1 MAATVRVIERNGAG
15 ATKTDK
21 TSGTVRFKNA
31 DDATVDLSDPL
42 VKPSSNTEY
51 SYEKWLRLDAQG
63 AYTQISNLR
72 AYLDG
77 ANGFGTGVK
86 LWYAITGT
94 YIAPSKPTVTVD
106 PPQSPAAG
114 SPVENMA
121 DAFGLTSGSPG
132 DLDGINTGP
141 FTPFSP
147 NADVQDIGDYLVLV
161 MEAETTVTAGVTP
174 TETLTFAW
182 DEI

>member
-1 MAATVRVIERNGAG
+1 MAATVEIHEYNSASGTR
-15 ATKTDK
+15 TDK

-31 DDATVDLSDPL
+31 DDATVDLNNPL
-42 VKPSSNTEY
+42 VKPTSGQEY
-51 SYEKWLRLDAQG
+51 SYEKWLRLVAYGQ
-63 AYTQISNLR
+63 YTQITNLQCYTDGSNGL
-72 AYLDG
+72 
-77 ANGFGTGVK
+77 GTGVL

-94 YIAPSKPTVTVD
+94 YVQPVVPSEAAD

-141 FTPFSP
+141 FTPLSP
-147 NADVQDIGDYLVLV
+147 NADEQPIGDFLVLV
-161 MEAETTVTAGVTP
+161 MEVNSTASAGTTA
-174 TETLTFAW
+174 TETLTFSW